1 MSNVKLEIQK
11 DISEKIPNIP
21 EIAMKKNNNDEKKN
35 KDSTLYLSI
44 GYILIDLVNENG
56 RKKNYKEKLQLQK
69 RNIFTSHDI
78 PKITLSKY
86 LERMKKYMK
95 LEDNSIILGL
105 IYLDRFCKKTKII
118 LTVYNTHRL
127 LFISIL
133 TAVKYQE
140 DKFYKNTFYSQ
151 VCGVQIN
158 VLNQMEY
165 EYVCGMGFEFYV
177 SFSLFDKYRIILSN
191 DKE

>member
-1 MSNVKLEIQK
+1 MSKAKIEFQK
-11 DISEKIPNIP
+11 ELSENIPNIP
-21 EIAMKKNNNDEKKN
+21 ELAKKKENNHNKNNENP
-35 KDSTLYLSI
+35 TFYLSI
-44 GYILIDLVNENG
+44 AYILIDLVNENG
-56 RKKNYKEKLQLQK
+56 RKSNYKEKLQSQK
-69 RNIFTSHDI
+69 KNIFTSHDI

-105 IYLDRFCKKTKII
+105 IYLDRFCRKTKII
-118 LTVYNTHRL
+118 LTDYNTHRL

-140 DKFYKNTFYSQ
+140 DKFYTNKLYAQ
-151 VCGVQIN
+151 VCGVKTT

-165 EYVCGMGFEFYV
+165 EFVIGMGFEFYV
-177 SFSLFDKYRIILSN
+177 SVSLFDKYKNTIST
-191 DKE
+191 E

>member
-1 MSNVKLEIQK
+1 MSKAKIDFQK
-11 DISEKIPNIP
+11 ESNENILNIP
-21 EIAMKKNNNDEKKN
+21 ELAKKKENNHQKNNENP
-35 KDSTLYLSI
+35 TFYLSI
-44 GYILIDLVNENG
+44 AYILIDLVNENG
-56 RKKNYKEKLQLQK
+56 KKSNYKDKLQSQK
-69 RNIFTSHDI
+69 KNIFTSHEV

-105 IYLDRFCKKTKII
+105 IYLDRFCRKTKII
-118 LTVYNTHRL
+118 LTDYNTHRL

-140 DKFYKNTFYSQ
+140 DKFYTNKLYAQ
-151 VCGVQIN
+151 VCGVKTT

-165 EYVCGMGFEFYV
+165 EFVIGMGFEFYV
-177 SFSLFDKYRIILSN
+177 SVSLFDKYKNTIST
-191 DKE
+191 E

>member
-1 MSNVKLEIQK
+1 MSKAKIDFQK
-11 DISEKIPNIP
+11 ESNENILNIP
-21 EIAMKKNNNDEKKN
+21 ELAKKKENNHQKNNENP
-35 KDSTLYLSI
+35 TFYLSI
-44 GYILIDLVNENG
+44 AYILIDLVNENG
-56 RKKNYKEKLQLQK
+56 RKSNYKEKLQSQK
-69 RNIFTSHDI
+69 KNIFTSHDI

-105 IYLDRFCKKTKII
+105 IYLDRFCRKTKII
-118 LTVYNTHRL
+118 LTDYNTHRL

-140 DKFYKNTFYSQ
+140 DKFYTNKLYAQ
-151 VCGVQIN
+151 VCGVKTT

-165 EYVCGMGFEFYV
+165 EFVIGMGFEFYV
-177 SFSLFDKYRIILSN
+177 SVSLFDKYKNTIST
-191 DKE
+191 E

>member
-1 MSNVKLEIQK
+1 MSKAKIDFQK
-11 DISEKIPNIP
+11 ESNENILNIP
-21 EIAMKKNNNDEKKN
+21 ELAKKKENIHQKNNENP
-35 KDSTLYLSI
+35 TFYLSI
-44 GYILIDLVNENG
+44 AYILIDLVNENG
-56 RKKNYKEKLQLQK
+56 RKSNYKEKLQSQK
-69 RNIFTSHDI
+69 KNIFTSHDI

-133 TAVKYQE
+133 SAVKYQE
-140 DKFYKNTFYSQ
+140 DKFYKNTFYCQ
-151 VCGVQIN
+151 VCGVQIGI
-158 VLNQMEY
+158 LNQMEY
-165 EYVCGMGFEFYV
+165 EFCCGIGFEFYV
-177 SFSLFDKYRIILSN
+177 SVSLFDKYRIIIN
-191 DKE
+191 HEKE

>member
-1 MSNVKLEIQK
+1 MSKAKIDFQK
-11 DISEKIPNIP
+11 ESNENIPNIP
-21 EIAMKKNNNDEKKN
+21 ELAKKKENNHNNNNEN
-35 KDSTLYLSI
+35 PTFYLSI
-44 GYILIDLVNENG
+44 ECILIDLVNENG
-56 RKKNYKEKLQLQK
+56 KKSNYKDKLQSQK
-69 RNIFTSHDI
+69 KNIFTSHEL

-105 IYLDRFCKKTKII
+105 IYLDRFCRKTKII
-118 LTVYNTHRL
+118 LTDYNTHRL

-140 DKFYKNTFYSQ
+140 DKFYTNKLYAQ
-151 VCGVQIN
+151 VCGVKTT

-165 EYVCGMGFEFYV
+165 EFVIGMGFEFYV
-177 SFSLFDKYRIILSN
+177 SVSLFDKYKNTIST
-191 DKE
+191 E